1 MRRVHY
7 HAVTCGLLVARDQ
20 AVMMKELVVPEAFVH
35 ADGLAGVGGRY
46 RVARRAHRYQG
57 IIGDPALL
65 DPLVTIR
72 QPRSERRELFAGKAI
87 HRPFVSRPMKP
98 RISDLRAPAF

>member
-1 MRRVHY
+1 MAYDRRS
-7 HAVTCGLLVARDQ
+7 GLSHDSSIRVPFHRSGTRQ
-20 AVMMKELVVPEAFVH
+20 AS
-35 ADGLAGVGGRY
+35 RY

-65 DPLVTIR
+65 DTLVTIR

-87 HRPFVSRPMKP
+87 RRPFVSRPVKP
-98 RISDLRAPAF
+98 RIGYLGMSFHWLGE

>member
-1 MRRVHY
+1 MDLPSTLTR
-7 HAVTCGLLVARDQ
+7 Q
-20 AVMMKELVVPEAFVH
+20 AS
-35 ADGLAGVGGRY
+35 RY

-65 DPLVTIR
+65 DTLVTIR

-87 HRPFVSRPMKP
+87 RRPFVSRPVKP
-98 RISDLRAPAF
+98 RIGYLGMSFHWLGE